1 MRHTNYRI
9 CGILSF
15 LFLTALMLFYSC
27 MAEKKEKKLDFWH
40 HQEQMEN
47 ILWGKMV
54 IKGSRVLYTERI
66 QDFVSRPVIIRR

>member
-1 MRHTNYRI
+1 MKHTNYRI

-40 HQEQMEN
+40 HQERTLLSL
-47 ILWGKMV
+47 IH
-54 IKGSRVLYTERI
+54 I
-66 QDFVSRPVIIRR
+66 